1 MTFWRTISSLAG
13 GKAGKRTCAD
23 CPDGLPGEDPQF
35 SAAVTALGAKLAKA
49 DGSAEHGEY
58 AAFSEVFQPDAAA
71 ARDVRRLYDLA
82 RQTTRGYES
91 YARQIARRYRRCE
104 GVLEDV
110 LDGLFHIAKADGAVS
125 SEELAFIER
134 VAELFGL
141 SPLTLRRIKTDH
153 LGAPADDPYVVL
165 GVAPDA
171 SDEQVRRAWRGL
183 LSAAHPDRA
192 LGSGRPE
199 AEVAAAH
206 RRSAQLN
213 AAYAK
218 VMRERHELVGAE
230 GA

>member
-1 MTFWRTISSLAG
+1 MTTAASRVLVVAPNWIGDAVMALPAVADIRRHFAG
-13 GKAGKRTCAD
+13 G
-23 CPDGLPGEDPQF
+23 Q
-35 SAAVTALGAKLAKA
+35 VI
-49 DGSAEHGEY
+49 
-58 AAFSEVFQPDAAA
+58 VA
-71 ARDVRRLYDLA
+71 AR
-82 RQTTRGYES
+82 RG
-91 YARQIARRYRRCE
+91 
-104 GVLEDV
+104 
-110 LDGLFHIAKADGAVS
+110 
-125 SEELAFIER
+125 

-171 SDEQVRRAWRGL
+171 SDEQVCRAWRGL